1 MEISQHPVLL
11 GFVSM
16 AGPLSHSRA
25 MFDVDVLIS
34 VEGVV
39 TNVEWRNPHMWV
51 TLDVPTADGKTES
64 WGFEG
69 SGAASMV
76 ASGISPQILKVGN
89 RVKIIAHPARD
100 KSTRTAE
107 FMGME
112 VNGVYYSRG
121 TGSNWDFHFR
131 RPRTRYTPDR
141 SAHENRF
148 HRTIVQVLRPSQPA
162 LTSWG

>member
-1 MEISQHPVLL
+1 MVWKSVSILAVLL

-16 AGPLSHSRA
+16 AGPLSAHHSRA

-34 VEGVV
+34 VEGMV

-69 SGAASMV
+69 SGAPAMV

-100 KSTRTAE
+100 ESTRTGE

-121 TGSNWDFHFR
+121 TGSNIR
-131 RPRTRYTPDR
+131 G
-141 SAHENRF
+141 
-148 HRTIVQVLRPSQPA
+148 
-162 LTSWG
+162 TSED